1 MYYYTL
7 DFTMNK
13 YKLICLNYF
22 KTLLLI
28 LIIIYSTYLF
38 ISPYEVFAMGP
49 DDIIK
54 SFNPDTYIRHEL
66 DGIPIYDSSR
76 YIYNNREVYHNK

>member
-1 MYYYTL
+1 LYYYTL

-13 YKLICLNYF
+13 YKLICLDYF

-49 DDIIK
+49 DDI
-54 SFNPDTYIRHEL
+54 L
-66 DGIPIYDSSR
+66 
-76 YIYNNREVYHNK
+76 